1 MKRVFILAALAAVVA
16 SPASARNI
24 TQCDQLATHPAD
36 PDGITTGVSQS
47 AMNKE
52 AAIEACRK
60 DVAADPDNPRLIYQL
75 GRALF
80 YTGQFAEG
88 LPLVKQAAD
97 LGHEQSQ
104 FVYGYVKAYG
114 QDGQPADACVAESYW
129 ELSAEQGR
137 RAAQISY
144 PRMYMMG
151 AFDDCS
157 DTVDLETQ
165 AKWMEEVKAKMTGYY
180 EGLLYEDV
188 MADFTAFVESKG

>member
-1 MKRVFILAALAAVVA
+1 MKRVLVLAAMAALMA

-24 TQCDQLATHPAD
+24 TECDQLATHGSD
-36 PDGITTGVSQS
+36 PDRITVGVSQS
-47 AMNKE
+47 AMDKP

-75 GRALF
+75 GRAMF
-80 YTGQFAEG
+80 YSGMFAEG

-97 LGHEQSQ
+97 LGHAQSQ

-114 QDGQPADACVAESYW
+114 QDGQPADACEAETYW

-151 AFDDCS
+151 AFEDCG
-157 DTVDLETQ
+157 DTVDLATQ
-165 AKWMEEVKAKMTGYY
+165 TKWMEDVKDKMTGYY